1 MEKWLD
7 GFLLAG
13 KGILLAVKEKS
24 FWIAFLISFF
34 VFGVL
39 MNLLSNGFASFEL
52 MVVSDFSGILRII
65 FDAFLGIFGVGRSFV
80 DWALVFF
87 VAILQGILIGL
98 VVLMWKKKKK
108 IDSENLESA
117 GIAAGLAVLGT
128 GCPTCGT
135 ALLTPIL
142 SAIFSGGSALAG
154 TVSGIVTLIAVVI
167 AILSIKKVG
176 EEVYVIIVSEKYKSK
191 KKTEE
196 M

>member
-1 MEKWLD
+1 
-7 GFLLAG
+7 
-13 KGILLAVKEKS
+13 
-24 FWIAFLISFF
+24 
-34 VFGVL
+34 

-52 MVVSDFSGILRII
+52 MAVSDFSGILRII
-65 FDAFLGIFGVGRSFV
+65 LDAFLGIFGVGRSFV

-108 IDSENLESA
+108 LDSENLESA

-142 SAIFSGGSALAG
+142 SAIFSGGSTSANL
-154 TVSGIVTLIAVVI
+154 T
-167 AILSIKKVG
+167 
-176 EEVYVIIVSEKYKSK
+176 
-191 KKTEE
+191 
-196 M
+196 

>member
-52 MVVSDFSGILRII
+52 MAVSDFSGTLKII

-142 SAIFSGGSALAG
+142 SAIFSSGSALAG
-154 TVSGIVTLIAVVI
+154 TVSGIVTLIAVII

-191 KKTEE
+191 KKMEE

>member
-7 GFLLAG
+7 GFVLAG
-13 KGILLAVKEKS
+13 KGILLAMKERR

-34 VFGVL
+34 LFGTL

-52 MVVSDFSGILRII
+52 MAVSDFSGIIKII
-65 FDAFLGIFGVGRSFV
+65 FDAFLGIFGVSRSFL

-98 VVLMWKKKKK
+98 VALVWGKKKK
-108 IDSENLESA
+108 INSENLESA

-142 SAIFSGGSALAG
+142 GAIFSGGSALVGA
-154 TVSGIVTLIAVVI
+154 VSGVITFLAVLV

-176 EEVYVIIVSEKYKSK
+176 EEAYVIIVSEKYKSK
-191 KKTEE
+191 KKVEE
-196 M
+196 S